1 MSEYFVEII
10 ELLDKS
16 ISLAYS
22 YFFDPDKRVYFI
34 YLFSS
39 AILAFFVYKKTKVKS
54 SFWKYIF
61 NKKVWL
67 TKSAFVDYSLF
78 FFNSLIKT
86 LFIIPYIFLSLYIAF
101 YISDFLLQSFGFIK
115 EPLSKTQTIILY
127 TFSLTIINDLFSYL
141 IHYLMHHIPF
151 LWEFHKIHHSATS
164 LNPITQYRIHPLE
177 LIINNIRSIIIFG
190 IVTGIFDYVSSSQI
204 NKLLFLGVNVFS
216 FLFYILGANLRHSHV
231 KLSYPRILE
240 YFLISPYQHQIH
252 HSIKKEHY
260 NKNLGSKFAIWDW
273 LFGTLVHSGEKRKI
287 QFGIIDTNQNYTSF
301 WYNLYAPFKNI
312 SLKII
317 SYFKVKG

>member
-1 MSEYFVEII
+1 MSEYFLEII

-39 AILAFFVYKKTKVKS
+39 AILAFFVYKKTKDKS

-61 NKKVWL
+61 NKKVSL

-141 IHYLMHHIPF
+141 IHYLMHNIPF

-190 IVTGIFDYVSSSQI
+190 IVTGIFDYVSSNQI

-287 QFGIIDTNQNYTSF
+287 RFGIIDTNQNYTSF

-317 SYFKVKG
+317 LYFKVK

>member
-34 YLFSS
+34 YLFTS
-39 AILAFFVYKKTKVKS
+39 AILAFLVYKKTKVKS

-67 TKSAFVDYSLF
+67 TKSAFVDYGLF
-78 FFNSLIKT
+78 LFNSLIKT
-86 LFIIPYIFLSLYIAF
+86 LFIVPYVLLSLSIAF
-101 YISDFLLQSFGFIK
+101 YVNDFLLQNLGFIND
-115 EPLSKTQTIILY
+115 PLSKVQTIILY
-127 TFSLTIINDLFSYL
+127 TLALTIINDLFSYL
-141 IHYLMHHIPF
+141 IHYLMHNWSF
-151 LWEFHKIHHSATS
+151 LWEFHKIHHSATK
-164 LNPITQYRIHPLE
+164 LNPLTQYRIHPIE
-177 LIINNIRSIIIFG
+177 LIINNIRSIIVFG
-190 IVTGIFDYVSSSQI
+190 IITGIFDYISSNQI

-231 KLSYPRILE
+231 KLSYPKILE

-252 HSIKKEHY
+252 HSINKEYY

-273 LFGTLVHSGEKRKI
+273 LFGTLALSGEKKKLR
-287 QFGIIDTNQNYTSF
+287 FGIIDINQKYSSF

-312 SLKII
+312 SVKIF
-317 SYFKVKG
+317 SFFQSR

>member
-1 MSEYFVEII
+1 MTGYFVEILN
-10 ELLDKS
+10 LLEES
-16 ISLAYS
+16 ISLTLS
-22 YFFDPDKRVYFI
+22 YFFNPEKRVYFI
-34 YLFSS
+34 YIFSS
-39 AILAFFVYKKTKVKS
+39 VILAYLVYKRTRIKS
-54 SFWKYIF
+54 SFFNYIF
-61 NKKVWL
+61 NKKVWW

-101 YISDFLLQSFGFIK
+101 YINDFLLQCFGFIK
-115 EPLSKTQTIILY
+115 DPLSKTQTIILY

-141 IHYLMHHIPF
+141 THYLMHNIPF

-177 LIINNIRSIIIFG
+177 LVINNIRSIIVFG
-190 IVTGIFDYVSSSQI
+190 IVTGIFDYISSNQI

-252 HSIKKEHY
+252 HSIRKEHY

-273 LFGTLVHSGEKRKI
+273 LFGTLVHSGDKRKI
-287 QFGIIDTNQNYTSF
+287 RFGIIDTNQKYNSV

-312 SLKII
+312 SRKII
-317 SYFKVKG
+317 LYFSK